1 MLIMSSEEGVE
12 SPKSIEELE
21 PIKALAR
28 SLIEELRQYKVEME
42 IVERDY
48 RFPEDHLSDEWTAV
62 HYRLVNLFMHHDPGT
77 SIPFFSPP
85 KIPTIEMI
93 EECDDP
99 NELNRFVTNLRNYL
113 IFVRL
118 LRAQA

>member
-1 MLIMSSEEGVE
+1 MASEDVGE
-12 SPKSIEELE
+12 SPKSPEELE

-28 SLIEELRQYKVEME
+28 SLIEELGQYKAEME

-48 RFPEDHLSDEWTAV
+48 RFPEDHLSDEWLRV

-77 SIPFFSPP
+77 SILFFSPP
-85 KIPTIEMI
+85 KIPTIEI
-93 EECDDP
+93 IGGCDDP
-99 NELNRFVTNLRNYL
+99 NELNRFVMNLRNYL

-118 LRAQA
+118 L